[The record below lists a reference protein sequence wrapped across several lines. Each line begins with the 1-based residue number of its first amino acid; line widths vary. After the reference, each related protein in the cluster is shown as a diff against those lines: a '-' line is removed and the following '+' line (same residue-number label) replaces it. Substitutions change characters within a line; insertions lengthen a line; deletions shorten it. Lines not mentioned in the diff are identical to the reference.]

1 MSTRARKIGVFP
13 GQFDPI
19 TNGHLDVIR
28 RGAQLFDELVVA
40 VSNNPDK
47 REFFTMAERVETVR
61 ELVQQDEIPHVRVE
75 PNPGL
80 TFKFAESVRATAL
93 LRGIRDASDLRG
105 EFQTAMANR
114 SLSGIETVF
123 IMTGD
128 QYALTSSSLIRQV
141 VGLGGDVRSL
151 SGLLPALV
159 IQRLR
164 QKQRHGGLALQE
176 GGDVPVG

>member
-1 MSTRARKIGVFP
+1 MPTRPRKIGVFP
-13 GQFDPI
+13 GQFDPM
-19 TNGHLDVIR
+19 TNGHLDVLR
-28 RGAQLFDELVVA
+28 RGAPLFDELVVA

-47 REFFTMAERVETVR
+47 REFFTMAERVEMVR
-61 ELVQQDEIPHVRVE
+61 ELVKQQGIPHVRVE
-75 PNPGL
+75 PNTGL
-80 TFKFAESVRATAL
+80 TFKFAESVKATAL

-123 IMTGD
+123 IMTGE
-128 QYALTSSSLIRQV
+128 QFALTSSSLIRQV

-151 SGLLPALV
+151 SGLLPPVV

-164 QKQRHGGLALQE
+164 QKQRNGGLTLQD
-176 GGDVPVG
+176 GADVPAE

>member
-19 TNGHLDVIR
+19 TNGHLDVLR
-28 RGAQLFDELVVA
+28 RAAPLFDELVVA

-47 REFFTMAERVETVR
+47 HEFFTMTERVEMVR
-61 ELVQQDEIPHVRVE
+61 ELVKQQDIPHVRVE
-75 PNPGL
+75 PNRGL
-80 TFKFAESVRATAL
+80 TFQFAQSVKATAL
-93 LRGIRDASDLRG
+93 LRGIRDASDLRS

-123 IMTGD
+123 IMTGE
-128 QYALTSSSLIRQV
+128 QFALTSSSLIRQV

-151 SGLLPALV
+151 SGLLPTLV

-164 QKQRHGGLALQE
+164 QKQRNGGLTLQDVA
-176 GGDVPVG
+176 DVPVG